1 MTPYLMHVCFI
12 DGLQYERKMHHNFT
26 ALLVSRRKQLA
37 LRLIDAA
44 QVSGLAVPTVQRLE
58 NGTGTIGSL
67 SSYLSALDRKL
78 HWHGIGDAEHSRS
91 IVDRRKRLGISQ
103 RAMAQRIGVSHRTI
117 IALEKDFTGRVETL
131 LRCLHELK
139 LKPTLRSHS
148 TVPDD
153 RNYDKVDTEVL
164 RVLDAR
170 HDARPQFALIQ
181 SDALDAL
188 RGMPSNIIDCAITSP
203 PYWQQ
208 RAYEAGGIGEEQT
221 VGEYL
226 TDLRAVFQQVHRLLK
241 PTGSLWINIDDTY
254 HQRSMQGIPWRL
266 VLGLVEDCGWLIR
279 NDVIW
284 SKTGGSLNRSSNRFS
299 HRHEH
304 LFHLVKSEDYYHDH
318 DAIRLAAKPARLDQ
332 PQIATATG
340 LTLDACLER
349 IATNDQLSEDEKINA
364 SKEVRTTFDEIAQG
378 KLHDFRLVLRG
389 GRVTHSDSQ
398 SISARA
404 SKLDRQ
410 GYYLL
415 RYDPDGSLMGDV
427 WNIAPDRSKGR
438 SGHYAAFPQDLC
450 DVPIRA
456 TCPPSGVVLDPFV
469 GTGTSLVV
477 ARKLGR
483 HGIGIDLSDEYIN
496 LARQRLQIS

>member
-1 MTPYLMHVCFI
+1 MHQKLAYLMS
-12 DGLQYERKMHHNFT
+12 
-26 ALLVSRRKQLA
+26 SRRRELN
-37 LRLIDAA
+37 LRLEDVGRLSGLSLPTVA
-44 QVSGLAVPTVQRLE
+44 QVEAG
-58 NGTGTIGSL
+58 NGTLGSL
-67 SSYLSALDRKL
+67 LRYTDALGVALD
-78 HWHGIGDAEHSRS
+78 WHGRNGSPHGRFIS
-91 IVDRRKRLGISQ
+91 DRRKHLGISQ

-117 IALEKDFTGRVETL
+117 LALEKDFTGRVESL

-148 TVPDD
+148 NVPDD
-153 RNYDKVDTEVL
+153 GNYDKVDAELL
-164 RVLDAR
+164 RVLNAR
-170 HDARPQFALIQ
+170 PDARPQLALIQ

-221 VGEYL
+221 AEDYL
-226 TDLRAVFQQVHRLLK
+226 TGLRAVFRQVHRLLK
-241 PTGSLWINIDDTY
+241 PSGSLWINIDDTY

-266 VLGLVEDCGWLIR
+266 VLGLMEDSGWLIR

-284 SKTGGSLNRSSNRFS
+284 SKTGGSLNRSNNRLS

-304 LFHLVKSEDYYHDH
+304 LFHLVKSEDYYHDNN
-318 DAIRLAAKPARLDQ
+318 AIRLAAKPARVDQ
-332 PQIATATG
+332 PKIATATG
-340 LTLDACLER
+340 VTLDACLER
-349 IATNDQLSEDEKINA
+349 IASNDQLSDGEKINA
-364 SKEVRTTFDEIAQG
+364 SDEVRATFEEIAEG

-398 SISARA
+398 TISARA
-404 SKLDRQ
+404 SKLESQ

-415 RYDPDGSLMGDV
+415 RYDPDGSMMGDV

-438 SGHYAAFPQDLC
+438 SGHYAAFPEDLC
-450 DVPIRA
+450 KIPISA

-469 GTGTSLVV
+469 GTGTSLIV
-477 ARKLGR
+477 AQKLGR
-483 HGIGIDLSDEYIN
+483 HGIGIDLSDEYLN

>member
-1 MTPYLMHVCFI
+1 MHISFFQSPYDFKNMH
-12 DGLQYERKMHHNFT
+12 QYFTAILPSERKR
-26 ALLVSRRKQLA
+26 LG
-37 LRLIDAA
+37 LRLEDAA
-44 QVSGLAVPTVQRLE
+44 RLSGLSVPTVSKLE
-58 NGTGTIGSL
+58 GGKGTLRSIIQYVDALGVTIE
-67 SSYLSALDRKL
+67 
-78 HWHGIGDAEHSRS
+78 WHGRNGKHHGLSIAE
-91 IVDRRKRLGISQ
+91 RRKRLGISQ
-103 RAMAQRIGVSHRTI
+103 RAMAERIGVSHRTI
-117 IALEKDFTGRVETL
+117 IALERDFTGRVETL
-131 LRCLHELK
+131 LRCMHELK
-139 LKPTLRSHS
+139 LKPILCNSRG
-148 TVPDD
+148 VPDD
-153 RNYDKVDTEVL
+153 GNYNRVDVEL
-164 RVLDAR
+164 QRVLIAR
-170 HDARPQFALIQ
+170 ADKAPQFALIQ

-221 VGEYL
+221 VEDYL
-226 TDLRAVFQQVHRLLK
+226 IGLRAVFQQVHRLLK
-241 PTGSLWINIDDTY
+241 PSGSLWVNIDDTY

-284 SKTGGSLNRSSNRFS
+284 SKTGGSLNRSNNRLS

-318 DAIRLAAKPARLDQ
+318 DPIRLAAKPARLDQ

-349 IATNDQLSEDEKINA
+349 IAINDQLSDDEKSKA
-364 SKEVRTTFDEIAQG
+364 SYEVRATFDEIAQG

-404 SKLDRQ
+404 SKLDQQ

-415 RYDPDGSLMGDV
+415 RYDPDGSMMGDV

-438 SGHYAAFPQDLC
+438 SGHYAAFPEDLC
-450 DVPIRA
+450 DIPIRA

-469 GTGTSLVV
+469 GTGTSVVV
-477 ARKLGR
+477 AQKLGR
-483 HGIGIDLSDEYIN
+483 HGIGIDLSDGYLD